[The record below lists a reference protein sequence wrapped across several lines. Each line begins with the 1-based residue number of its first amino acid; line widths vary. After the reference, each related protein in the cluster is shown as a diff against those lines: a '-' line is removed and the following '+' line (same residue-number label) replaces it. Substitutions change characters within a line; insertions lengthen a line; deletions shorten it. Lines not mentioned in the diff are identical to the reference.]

1 MDSGGEDAADE
12 KRQSHVSLTTKKNT
26 ESLDIEKRLK
36 KEIARDLV
44 QVKRCCLLTARS
56 VEAGISIYS

>member
-12 KRQSHVSLTTKKNT
+12 KRQSHVSLTTKK
-26 ESLDIEKRLK
+26 SLDIEKRLK

-44 QVKRCCLLTARS
+44 QVKRCCSLTARS

>member
-12 KRQSHVSLTTKKNT
+12 KRQSHVSSTAKKNT